1 MGDDTIL
8 KAISKGNIK
17 ASIQVGGKMLF
28 TTITQVHH
36 VPKVRNS
43 FIFISKFI
51 LEGLK
56 VESDKDDCKV
66 NNVHGAIVAET
77 QREKNLY
84 LFNVNVQKEIAN
96 VAKSSN
102 ERATFWH
109 QRLGHLNMASFKKLE
124 KMVNGMNLKEM
135 PLHHVCETYIEGK
148 HQRTYF
154 PKDEAT
160 KVLKLLKVVHNNVW
174 GPIKTTSCHGA

>member
-1 MGDDTIL
+1 MGNDTIL
-8 KAISKGNIK
+8 EAISKGNIK

-36 VPKVRNS
+36 VSKMRNN
-43 FIFISKFI
+43 FIFISKLI
-51 LEGLK
+51 LKGLK
-56 VESDKDDCKV
+56 VESNKDDCKV
-66 NNVHGAIVAET
+66 NNVHGAIMVET

-84 LFNVNVQKEIAN
+84 LFNVNVQKEIVN

-102 ERATFWH
+102 ERTTFWH
-109 QRLGHLNMASFKKLE
+109 QKLDHLNMASLKKLE
-124 KMVNGMNLKEM
+124 KMVNGTNLKEM

-154 PKDEAT
+154 RKGET
-160 KVLKLLKVVHNNVW
+160 TRVLKLLEVVHNDVW
-174 GPIKTTSCHGA
+174 GPIKTTSRGGA